1 MKVKKMFCISL
12 LLLLCSKV
20 LFAQNREVCVTSIEI
35 DSKPISTS
43 YKVYFSSSEKEL
55 IEAKRTKDGFIIPDA
70 IDLTQN
76 QTVVFAFKKYRL
88 EFPDLQPRYFD
99 AKWKIG
105 LDLEPFDSELVGMDH
120 PQDIKVIYFA
130 DFSFGY
136 MGSKVIIKINRKPN

>member
-1 MKVKKMFCISL
+1 MKKLFFISL
-12 LLLLCSKV
+12 LLLLSSNV

-35 DSKPISTS
+35 DSKTISTS

-88 EFPDLQPRYFD
+88 AFSNLKPRDFD

-105 LDLEPFDSELVGMDH
+105 IDLEPFESELVGMQN
-120 PQDIKVIYFA
+120 PQNIEFIYFA
-130 DFSFGY
+130 DLSFGGR
-136 MGSKVIIKINRKPN
+136 GSRIVVMVDRKPK